1 MAISASGSVSFSQ
14 IQAEH
19 GGSHPISLAEYYRDG
34 GFVLSNNPDVPA
46 SGEISA
52 DDLRGTTLGKSLVI
66 EVIGAGG
73 GGGYGTESNNPGSG
87 RAGSGQASSVSL
99 SGSWTVSSSGAQ
111 GGRNGVR
118 FKMDGT
124 AGGSSY
130 YGSGGSAGRLHK
142 NQGGGDAGDAP
153 ASHYGAGGGGA
164 GADLLNGVDFNSG
177 YAGEGGDAAT
187 RATSTKAVDAGSS
200 ITILIGRRG
209 YGANLHNDGGDGAHG
224 YAKITIGN
232 SVNEFTYSGS
242 STQKSHTFTVPN

>member
-1 MAISASGSVSFSQ
+1 MALSASGSVSFSQ

-19 GGSHPISLAEYYRDG
+19 GGSHPISLKEYYRDG

-73 GGGYGTESNNPGSG
+73 GGGYGTESPTQGTG
-87 RAGSGQASSVSL
+87 RAGSGQSSSVSL

-118 FKMDGT
+118 FKTHGTDGG
-124 AGGSSY
+124 ASF
-130 YGSGGSAGRLHK
+130 YGSGGARGLAH
-142 NQGGGDAGDAP
+142 NNVGGGDASDAP

-164 GADLLNGVDFNSG
+164 GADLKNGFDFNSG
-177 YAGEGGDAAT
+177 NAGEGGDAAT

-200 ITILIGRRG
+200 ITILIGKRG
-209 YGANLHNDGGDGAHG
+209 AGTNLHNDGGDGAHG

-232 SVNEFTYSGS
+232 SVNEFTYSGTS
-242 STQKSHTFTVPN
+242 SQKSHTFTVPT